1 MRPSIIRHS
10 FGLPKGIVAAMLGVA
25 LLSTVAVD
33 LTSSRPPSALPAPF
47 TWPPGAGP
55 TGRSRLHVTQ
65 QTTPSTT
72 TTVGAPTTTAAP
84 AGGAA
89 LLSAVRPATT
99 RVPARSSRPASPA
112 RSSPSAPAA
121 GPRSART
128 IPLGVFVGSSDPS
141 AVAAFAAGTGTHP
154 TYVSEYLPG
163 DSGWAGMTGAG
174 DLSWLLSPWR
184 GSGTTLILGVPMF
197 PTGSGGT
204 LAAGAAGQYDSYFVT
219 LADSLVSGGQADAIL
234 RLGWEFNGN
243 WYVWSVTDATDAAN
257 FAGYFQHIVD
267 AMRSV
272 PGQAFRFVWNPNGGG
287 SYGNAYTPDQTYPG
301 DAYVDYIGTDVYDGC
316 WCTPQTP
323 QNAWSQQLS
332 QPWGLNWLAGFA
344 AAHGKPVVFP
354 EWGIEIR
361 SDGHGMGDDPY
372 FITQFAAWITAN
384 NVAWT
389 SYFNYDVPDGTHDL
403 FDATFPNSLAAFRA
417 AFG

>member
-1 MRPSIIRHS
+1 M
-10 FGLPKGIVAAMLGVA
+10 
-25 LLSTVAVD
+25 
-33 LTSSRPPSALPAPF
+33 
-47 TWPPGAGP
+47 
-55 TGRSRLHVTQ
+55 TQ

-99 RVPARSSRPASPA
+99 RVPARSSPAGEPSGPA

-243 WYVWSVTDATDAAN
+243 WYAWSVTDATDAAN
-257 FAGYFQHIVD
+257 FVGYFQHIVD

-389 SYFNYDVPDGTHDL
+389 SYFNYDAPDGTHDL